1 MITINK
7 RTTKALLTKKKIT
20 AAALHLFN
28 EKSFSRV
35 TVDEIIKETNTSK
48 GAFYTHFK
56 SKHDIFLEKFKEID
70 DYYVNELVDIMAKE
84 EKYADR
90 LEVFLRLQMT
100 YIERDL
106 GWDVIRTIYEVEL
119 NTERDSFFLIPD
131 RPLYSILMDIFE
143 NGQKI
148 GEFRDDLLPEKMMD
162 ICLRTMRGILYDWAL
177 RKADFSL
184 VEEHGDLFGVMIRGM
199 KK

>member
-1 MITINK
+1 MNK
-7 RTTKALLTKKKIT
+7 RATKALLTKKKIT
-20 AAALHLFN
+20 EAALSLFN

-70 DYYVNELVDIMAKE
+70 DYYVNELVDIIAKE
-84 EKYADR
+84 GRYADR

-143 NGQKI
+143 NGQKN
-148 GEFRDDLLPEKMMD
+148 GEFRDDLSTEKMME

-184 VEEHGDLFGVMIRGM
+184 VEEHGELFGVMIRGM

>member
-1 MITINK
+1 MNK
-7 RTTKALLTKKKIT
+7 RTTKALLTKKKISE
-20 AAALHLFN
+20 AALRLFN
-28 EKSFSRV
+28 EKSFSEV

-70 DYYVNELVDIMAKE
+70 DYYVNELVHLIAKE

-90 LEVFLRLQMT
+90 LEIFLRLQMT
-100 YIERDL
+100 YIEKDL

-119 NTERDSFFLIPD
+119 NIERDSFFLIPD
-131 RPLYSILMDIFE
+131 RPLYSILLDIFV
-143 NGQKI
+143 NGQKNE
-148 GEFRDDLLPEKMMD
+148 EFRNDLSPEKMMD

-177 RKADFSL
+177 RKANFSL
-184 VEEHGDLFGVMIRGM
+184 IEEHGDLFRVMIRGLM
-199 KK
+199 K